1 MAFVPAFPETSLV
14 LDNDVFTHW
23 RNQQPYTLAA
33 ISAYQ
38 TKLKRPP
45 ALTSMT
51 YFEAVFGIDNGV
63 AKHGLSA
70 ERAEYYRNRVGDL
83 SRVCGVLPFD
93 QTAAEIAAYVC
104 ANSDE
109 LFKKHWK
116 DVLIAAT
123 ALSHGHGVATGN
135 KKHFELIG
143 LTLSSNHPPLP
154 LAIWKP

>member
-1 MAFVPAFPETSLV
+1 MAFISAFPETSLV
-14 LDNDVFTHW
+14 LDNDVLTHW
-23 RNQQPYTLAA
+23 RNQQPYAVAA

-38 TKLKRPP
+38 TRLKRPP

-51 YFEAVFGIDNGV
+51 YFEVIFGIDNGV
-63 AKHGLSA
+63 ARHGLSA
-70 ERAEYYRNRVGDL
+70 ERAERYRNNMDAL
-83 SRVCGVLPFD
+83 SRGCGVLPFD
-93 QTAAEIAAYVC
+93 RTAAEIAAYVC

-109 LFKKHWK
+109 LYKKHWK

-123 ALSHGHGVATGN
+123 ALAHGHGVATGN

-143 LTLSSNHPPLP
+143 NTLSSNHPPLP

>member
-1 MAFVPAFPETSLV
+1 MAFVAAFPETSLV
-14 LDNDVFTHW
+14 VDSDVFTHW
-23 RNQQPYTLAA
+23 RNQQPYVIAA

-51 YFEAVFGIDNGV
+51 YFEAIFGVDNSV

-70 ERAEYYRNRVGDL
+70 ERAEQYRNNVGEL

-93 QTAAEIAAYVC
+93 QMAAEIAAYVC

-123 ALSHGHGVATGN
+123 ALAHGHGVATGN
-135 KKHFELIG
+135 KRHFELIG
-143 LTLSSNHPPLP
+143 STLSSNYPLLP